1 MMSKRELILDI
12 AIELFAEN
20 GFEKTPVSA
29 ICERANVSKGLV
41 FHHFKNK
48 DILLR
53 EIFIRTTEIVG
64 NIGKPHEEI
73 RDPKK
78 RLVALIEAIFISI
91 MEHRKLYR
99 FNLNVM
105 LQPATRNI
113 LSDLID
119 ERNSILF
126 NTTDDIFKRI
136 SEESSSVLTHVFVA
150 EINGIAL
157 NYLYFYNDFP
167 LDQVKDQLIN
177 KYK

>member
-1 MMSKRELILDI
+1 MNKRELILDI
-12 AIELFAEN
+12 AIDLFTEN

-29 ICERANVSKGLV
+29 ICARANVSKGLV

-48 DILLR
+48 DALLK
-53 EIFIRTTEIVG
+53 EIFLRTTETIG
-64 NIGKPHEEI
+64 NIGKPHEAI

-78 RLVALIEAIFISI
+78 RLVAFIEAIFTS
-91 MEHRKLYR
+91 MVEHRKLYQ

-105 LQPATRNI
+105 LQPVTREI

-119 ERNSILF
+119 ERNSMLF
-126 NTTDDIFKRI
+126 DTTDDIFRII
-136 SEESSSVLTHVFVA
+136 SEECSSVLTHVFVA

-157 NYLYFYNDFP
+157 NYLYFYDDFP

>member
-1 MMSKRELILDI
+1 MNKRELILNT
-12 AIELFAEN
+12 AIDLFTKH

-29 ICERANVSKGLV
+29 ICESAGVSKGLV

-48 DILLR
+48 DVLLR
-53 EIFIRTTEIVG
+53 EIFLRTTEIIG

-73 RDPKK
+73 SDPNK
-78 RLVALIEAIFISI
+78 RLTALIEAIFIS
-91 MEHRKLYR
+91 MAEHRKLYR

-105 LQPATRNI
+105 LQPATREI

-119 ERNSILF
+119 DRNAMLF
-126 NTTDDIFKRI
+126 ETTEDIFKKI
-136 SEESSSVLTHVFVA
+136 SEDNSTVLTHTFVA

-157 NYLYFYNDFP
+157 NYLYFYDDFP
-167 LDQVKDQLIN
+167 LEDIKKQLIH